1 MKFRQLALICAMASP
16 YANALQV
23 CTIGDEYR
31 VLEDEGLHQIR
42 KSNYQTFSEDL
53 TPESL
58 FSSNPLNQS
67 EVKPSLIETEEV
79 FPQTSSLLDSGPAS
93 VVTLEAEE
101 AASMLKT
108 IGRSTIG
115 AAKGALEVLGPVGDA
130 VMVGLWANEVAQSF
144 KDETSTGY
152 DRFTTVMSL
161 IDWFGVLK
169 LPERDIDRQI
179 LVSRWN
185 KVAAG
190 EHYSF
195 KVHDDIVTQQD
206 KKDKQHWADLSKN
219 QQTMLE
225 DLARGFAA
233 DVALK
238 YHQYYQEAVL
248 AQTRLTETLVSAI
261 EEEKYKAIYNK
272 LSLEES
278 GKRVFA
284 SDFSSSCQAEVDAL
298 LALYHEQEIN
308 NNRPPLI
315 PSKRQANRVLANL
328 QHCQQDQLDSVLSLL
343 NRVRSGAVEGLDG
356 QSMHRLYQQTLNAKI
371 TIVETAA
378 LQLEQIK
385 TKLIAEMRSEGHSV
399 IENLFESGA
408 VESVHRYF
416 TTQADYL
423 AIDEMSRSIF
433 GRQATATELRQK
445 YFVVQEGYRKCTKI
459 GILGGDPNFRGCT
472 QYTWIPA
479 EIEKYDAA
487 KDAVISQMV
496 MPNPDGI
503 KRVFEQ
509 SLVSLID
516 DGWNAQQEEN
526 WLEKQILNF
535 SEKQRIILKA
545 QQDKSIV
552 MRWLFDSSQALGSE
566 CGGGNGCAGWSTEYL
581 NKEHL
586 SRDSSLH
593 HIANWYA
600 KTKDSGYYVHSK
612 RRKKLESIIPEALDS
627 EWRANNIKGFYSYVY
642 PGSFDLDK
650 YAPLISSA
658 LKDSNLDVTDLA
670 ATLPLA
676 KGIVKTHIAE
686 AVNAAELQNEGWL
699 NQQIGDFHRYI
710 SIVHAQNTST
720 GHYASGEP
728 NATGIFSEPLP
739 AHLLRYMILDQY
751 QSIDEEEP
759 SYYYSTNNY
768 AEMSYDTRLHFSIDA
783 LFDSNSIIANKIEQL
798 TQVNTTFTNMPGRTC
813 LIVYPQL
820 KEALM
825 SVSADESLYWL
836 TPVSEWFDSLTRQQF
851 KLFSTIRFGVMK
863 QNELN
868 IGCDL
873 SPNNPVY
880 WR

>member
-1 MKFRQLALICAMASP
+1 MKFRQLALICAMTSP

-31 VLEDEGLHQIR
+31 VLEGEGLHQIR

-53 TPESL
+53 TPNNL
-58 FSSNPLNQS
+58 FGSNPIHQS
-67 EVKPSLIETEEV
+67 ETKPSLIETEEI
-79 FPQTSSLLDSGPAS
+79 FPETSSLLDVGPTS

-108 IGRSTIG
+108 IGRSAMG
-115 AAKGALEVLGPVGDA
+115 AAKGAIEVLGPVGDA

-144 KDETSTGY
+144 KNETNTGY
-152 DRFTTVMSL
+152 DRFATVMSL
-161 IDWFGVLK
+161 VDWFGVLR
-169 LPERDIDRQI
+169 LPEREIDRQI

-195 KVHDDIVTQQD
+195 TVHNDIVTQQD
-206 KKDKQHWADLSKN
+206 KKDKQHWADLSKG
-219 QQTMLE
+219 QQAMLE

-233 DVALK
+233 DLALK
-238 YHQYYQEAVL
+238 YQQYYQEAVL
-248 AQTRLTETLVSAI
+248 AQTRLTEALVSAI

-278 GKRVFA
+278 GKRVFS

-298 LALYHEQEIN
+298 LALYPEQEIN

-315 PSKRQANRVLANL
+315 PSKQQASRALANL
-328 QHCQQDQLDSVLSLL
+328 QHCQQGQLDSALSLL

-399 IENLFESGA
+399 IEQLFESGA
-408 VESVHRYF
+408 VESAHHYF
-416 TTQADYL
+416 TNQADYL

-479 EIEKYDAA
+479 EIEKYDSS

-496 MPNPDGI
+496 MPNPEVI
-503 KRVFEQ
+503 KQVFEQ
-509 SLVSLID
+509 SLENLID
-516 DGWNAQQEEN
+516 SGWNAHQEEH

-545 QQDKSIV
+545 EQDKSIV
-552 MRWLFDSSQALGSE
+552 MRWLFDSSQAIDSE

-586 SRDSSLH
+586 SRNSSLH

-600 KTKDSGYYVHSK
+600 RTKNSGYYVHSK
-612 RRKKLESIIPEALDS
+612 RRKKLESLIPQALES
-627 EWRANNIKGFYSYVY
+627 EWQANHIKGFYSYIY

-650 YAPLISSA
+650 FAPFISSA

-670 ATLPLA
+670 ATLALA

-686 AVNAAELQNEGWL
+686 AVNTAEQQNEGWL

-728 NATGIFSEPLP
+728 GATGIFSEPLP

-751 QSIDEEEP
+751 QNINEEEP

-783 LFDSNSIIANKIEQL
+783 LFGSNSVIAGDIQQL
-798 TQVNTTFTNMPGRTC
+798 TQVNSIYTNMPGQNC
-813 LIVYPQL
+813 AIVYSQL
-820 KEALM
+820 KDALM
-825 SVSADESLYWL
+825 SVSANESLYWL
-836 TPVSEWFDSLTRQQF
+836 APVSEWFDSLTRQQF
-851 KLFSTIRFGVMK
+851 KLFSTIRFAVMK

-873 SPNNPVY
+873 SPNNPEY